1 MKRKR
6 TAKMTSGELFSAGE
20 FVLALVLRNRLK
32 ESINNPRRRKY
43 GYLGGRK
50 IRGQMFMYPENS

>member
-1 MKRKR
+1 
-6 TAKMTSGELFSAGE
+6 MTSGELFSAGE